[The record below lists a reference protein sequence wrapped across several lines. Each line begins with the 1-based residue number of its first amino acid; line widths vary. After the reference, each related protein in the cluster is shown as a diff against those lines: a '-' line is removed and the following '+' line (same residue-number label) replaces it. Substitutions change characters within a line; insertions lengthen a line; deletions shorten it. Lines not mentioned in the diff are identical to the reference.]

1 VLPSSPAVTR
11 RDLPTPTGRV
21 AALEAGAGPPVVLVP
36 GYTGTKEDFA
46 LVLAP
51 LAAGGVRAVA
61 IDLPGQFESPGPD
74 DPAAYGVDA
83 LAGAVLAVVRELG
96 GRAHLVGHSFGGL
109 VCRAA
114 TIAEPAAVASLTLL
128 DSGPAAIGGDRRER
142 MEALEPLL
150 AAGGMTGVY
159 DALEMLAAGDPLWVA
174 APVEHREFLR
184 RRFLAGTEA
193 GLRGMGDALRAEP
206 DRTAELRA
214 TGVPLLVA
222 YGEADDAWP
231 PAVQAEMAE
240 RLGAAHAVI
249 AGAMHSPAAQQPAAT
264 VAVLLDFWAGP
275 PGL

>member
-1 VLPSSPAVTR
+1 M
-11 RDLPTPTGRV
+11 
-21 AALEAGAGPPVVLVP
+21 P

-83 LAGAVLAVVRELG
+83 LAGTVLAVVGELG

-114 TIAEPAAVASLTLL
+114 TIADPAAVASLTLL
-128 DSGPAAIGGDRRER
+128 DSGPGAIGGNRRER

-150 AAGGMTGVY
+150 AAGGMAGVY
-159 DALEMLAAGDPLWVA
+159 DALELLAAGDPQWLT

-206 DRTAELRA
+206 DRTDALRA
-214 TGVPLLVA
+214 AGVPLLVA

-231 PAVQAEMAE
+231 PD
-240 RLGAAHAVI
+240 GAGGDGRAARRRRTRS
-249 AGAMHSPAAQQPAAT
+249 SPARCTPPRPSSRPPPSRRCSY
-264 VAVLLDFWAGP
+264 FWAGVDATP
-275 PGL
+275 AR